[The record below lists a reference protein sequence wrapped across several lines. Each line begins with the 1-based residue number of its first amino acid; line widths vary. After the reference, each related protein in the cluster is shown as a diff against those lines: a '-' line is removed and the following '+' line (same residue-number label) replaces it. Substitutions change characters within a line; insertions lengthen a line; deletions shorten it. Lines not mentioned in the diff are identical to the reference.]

1 MHQVA
6 SATSAFM
13 ITFTS
18 SADVVHYLFQGV
30 LSPDPGYVVW
40 ALCLGFCSALTGRLL
55 AVHATSRM
63 HHPSLI
69 VFALAAILFLS
80 MALLIVRSA
89 QGKPE
94 CACRRRPLAPP
105 PPRSASP
112 PPPRAAPSRAAQA
125 RAAARLGA
133 LCLA

>member
-1 MHQVA
+1 MAPLLLAIGMLPQVA

-18 SADVVHYLFQGV
+18 SADVVHYLFEGV
-30 LSPDPGYVVW
+30 LSPDPGYVAW
-40 ALCLGFCSALTGRLL
+40 ALVLGFCSALTGRLL

-80 MALLIVRSA
+80 TVLLIVRSA

-94 CACRRRPLAPP
+94 CAPRPRH
-105 PPRSASP
+105 PPRLP
-112 PPPRAAPSRAAQA
+112 P
-125 RAAARLGA
+125 
-133 LCLA
+133 

>member
-1 MHQVA
+1 M
-6 SATSAFM
+6 
-13 ITFTS
+13 
-18 SADVVHYLFQGV
+18 

-40 ALCLGFCSALTGRLL
+40 ALVLGFCSALTGRLL

-80 MALLIVRSA
+80 TVLLIARSA

-94 CACRRRPLAPP
+94 CAPRRPAAAPQRRPAGPP
-105 PPRSASP
+105 PPPTCR
-112 PPPRAAPSRAAQA
+112 PSA
-125 RAAARLGA
+125 RAAARLSA
-133 LCLA
+133 LHLASLLLLLHAGSFGDLCADSNAICPVNPSQDFH